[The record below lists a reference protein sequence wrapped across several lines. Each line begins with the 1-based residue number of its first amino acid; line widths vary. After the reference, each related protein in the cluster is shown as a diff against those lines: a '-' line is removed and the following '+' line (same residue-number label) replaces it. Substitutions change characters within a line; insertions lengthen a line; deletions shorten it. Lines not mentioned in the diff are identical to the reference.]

1 VTKGVKTVPLP
12 VALQCTVTPMIEPP
26 AGLFMD
32 AEIAHAGSIPARFY
46 TDAEVFRVERELPP
60 SRLESACR

>member
-1 VTKGVKTVPLP
+1 
-12 VALQCTVTPMIEPP
+12 MIEPP